1 MVHKWFIKWRIICT
15 SLVLLWLVIGS
26 VQAQAAPSN
35 DTPRRIVSL
44 TPHITEMLFAI
55 GAGPQVVGVDS
66 ASDYP
71 VEVLK
76 LPKVANYQ
84 SLNLESLLQLKPD
97 LVIGWD
103 STQSRLKPQLE
114 QFHIPLVLLHSQHLT
129 DLPKEL
135 RQLGSLTGHDEQAKE
150 LAHQLEQRFQYYAQQ
165 AAQRKTKISVFY
177 QLWYAPLMTVAKGSY
192 IEEILELCGAENPFA
207 NSPVAYPQ
215 VSAEAVIAANPE
227 IIFAT
232 KHGQHLEEWLK
243 WPSLRAVQQ
252 HRLYLLNAD
261 WLHRLSPR
269 IILGIEQVC
278 RDTLPQPSQS
288 SPKHA
293 LE

>member
-1 MVHKWFIKWRIICT
+1 MVFSRNGFRIVCTLFIWWLLLQSAWVSAADQVPHRII
-15 SLVLLWLVIGS
+15 
-26 VQAQAAPSN
+26 
-35 DTPRRIVSL
+35 SL

-55 GAGPQVVGVDS
+55 GAGSQVVGVDS

-71 VEVLK
+71 SEVSR

-97 LVIGWD
+97 LIIGWD

-114 QFHIPLVLLHSQHLT
+114 QFHIPFILLQSQHLS

-135 RQLGSLTGHDEQAKE
+135 RQLGTLTGHDTQAAA
-150 LAHQLEQRFQYYAQQ
+150 LAQQLEQQFQHYTAL
-165 AAQRKTKISVFY
+165 AAQRQTKITVFY
-177 QLWYAPLMTVAKGSY
+177 QLWNSPLMTVAQGSY
-192 IEEILELCGAENPFA
+192 IQEILNLCGAVNPFA
-207 NSPVAYPQ
+207 NSPVPYPQ
-215 VSAEAVIAANPE
+215 VSTEAVIATNPE

-243 WPSLRAVQQ
+243 WPSLRAVKQ

-269 IILGIEQVC
+269 IILGIDQVC
-278 RDTLPQPSQS
+278 HDTLTQPS
-288 SPKHA
+288 P
-293 LE
+293 

>member
-1 MVHKWFIKWRIICT
+1 MVRKWINWRIASASII
-15 SLVLLWLVIGS
+15 LLWLNIGS
-26 VQAQAAPSN
+26 VQAAQTSN
-35 DTPRRIVSL
+35 TTPLRIVSL

-55 GAGPQVVGVDS
+55 GAGAQVVGVDS

-71 VEVLK
+71 AEVFK

-103 STQSRLKPQLE
+103 STQSRLQPQLE
-114 QFHIPLVLLHSQHLT
+114 QFHIPFVLLHSQHLT

-135 RQLGSLTGHDEQAKE
+135 QQLGSLTGHKEQAKT
-150 LAHQLEQRFQYYAQQ
+150 LAQHLEQQFQHYAQR
-165 AAQRKTKISVFY
+165 AAQQKTKVTVFY
-177 QLWYAPLMTVAKGSY
+177 QLWYAPLMTVANGSY
-192 IEEILELCGAENPFA
+192 IQEILDLCGAKNPFA

-215 VSAEAVIAANPE
+215 VSTEAVIAANPE

-232 KHGQHLEEWLK
+232 KHGQHLDEWLK

-269 IILGIEQVC
+269 IILGIDQVC
-278 RDTLPQPSQS
+278 HDTLSQP
-288 SPKHA
+288 
-293 LE
+293 

>member
-1 MVHKWFIKWRIICT
+1 MVSSRQYLQIIYTIMLC
-15 SLVLLWLVIGS
+15 WLCQIP
-26 VQAQAAPSN
+26 VQASTENKVPA
-35 DTPRRIVSL
+35 RIVSL

-55 GAGPQVVGVDS
+55 GAGAQVVGVDS

-71 VEVLK
+71 PAVSH

-114 QFHIPLVLLHSQHLT
+114 QFHIPFILLQSQHLS
-129 DLPKEL
+129 DLPNEL
-135 RQLGSLTGHDEQAKE
+135 RQLGTLTGHDTQATA
-150 LAHQLEQRFQYYAQQ
+150 LAQQLEQQFQHYRDL
-165 AAQRKTKISVFY
+165 AARRKNQITVFY
-177 QLWYAPLMTVAKGSY
+177 QLWYSPLMTVAKGSY
-192 IEEILELCGAENPFA
+192 IQEILELCGAKNPFA

-269 IILGIEQVC
+269 IILGIDQVC
-278 RDTLPQPSQS
+278 HDTLTSPS
-288 SPKHA
+288 P
-293 LE
+293 